1 MKNSQKMQLLQPK
14 LKELQVKYKDKP
26 EMLSQK
32 TMELYRKAGIS
43 PMSGCLPMLLQM
55 PFLFAMYQ
63 LLDRM
68 FELKG
73 ATFLWIK
80 DLAMPDALINFG
92 FTIPLLNID
101 SLNILPIIM
110 VVSQVFQSLLTP
122 GMGNNPQAKMMI
134 WLMPLMFFFFFYNV
148 SSGLVLY
155 WTIMNLL
162 GIAQQM
168 FMNKTLAVSDNTVND
183 KVKKK
188 K

>member
-1 MKNSQKMQLLQPK
+1 
-14 LKELQVKYKDKP
+14 
-26 EMLSQK
+26 
-32 TMELYRKAGIS
+32 
-43 PMSGCLPMLLQM
+43 
-55 PFLFAMYQ
+55 
-63 LLDRM
+63 
-68 FELKG
+68 
-73 ATFLWIK
+73 
-80 DLAMPDALINFG
+80 
-92 FTIPLLNID
+92 
-101 SLNILPIIM
+101 
-110 VVSQVFQSLLTP
+110 
-122 GMGNNPQAKMMI
+122 MGNNPQAKMMI